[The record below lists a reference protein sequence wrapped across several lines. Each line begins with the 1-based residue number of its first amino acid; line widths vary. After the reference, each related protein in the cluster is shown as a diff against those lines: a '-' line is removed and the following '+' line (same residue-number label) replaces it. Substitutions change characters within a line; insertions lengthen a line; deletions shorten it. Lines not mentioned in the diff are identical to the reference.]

1 MATEGGKL
9 FAGRIPRG
17 KLDPRFG
24 TALRCG
30 GYMLAGFV
38 TACARVQES
47 LGAKVVS
54 VLPEVTF
61 LSTAQFTAST

>member
-38 TACARVQES
+38 TACARVQMPSGEKCAAS
-47 LGAKVVS
+47 VPVVM
-54 VLPEVTF
+54 PFATAQ
-61 LSTAQFTAST
+61 STASS